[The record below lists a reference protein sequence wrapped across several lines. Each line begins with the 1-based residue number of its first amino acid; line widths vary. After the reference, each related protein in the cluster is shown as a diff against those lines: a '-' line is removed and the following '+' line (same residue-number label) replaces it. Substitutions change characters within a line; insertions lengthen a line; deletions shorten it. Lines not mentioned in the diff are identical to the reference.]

1 MEDKIL
7 IDLTGFVPNKNYGA
21 QTFILN
27 LLKELDLK
35 NDSSIIIIC
44 SKKTKEFLKFK
55 NLNFEGFFIPE
66 KLILRIPYCFILINF
81 LNIKFKPKKIFY
93 PLNIS
98 YTWGRKSLI
107 YLHDLVC
114 LHYTSKEFKFKYIKY
129 YLLFLY
135 YKIQFLG
142 KQKIA
147 VPSNYIKRE
156 LTRVFKKKDIKII
169 REGLVFNKKV
179 SSFKENSESFIFT
192 INSFNAEHKNI
203 EDLFLAIEN
212 IGEVNKKIEFRF
224 TGHNNSKVLSLS
236 EKIKHK
242 NIAIMQ
248 TGYLTENEMFEELS
262 KSDCL
267 IYCSEYEGFGLPVIE
282 AIELEKKI
290 LCSDIEVL
298 REFYYEGQIFYK
310 NFDFL
315 DLKEKILS
323 QTYSKHKKLNFK
335 SRELYNWKSIVSFI
349 YE

>member
-1 MEDKIL
+1 MDRIL
-7 IDLTGFVPNKNYGA
+7 IDITGFIPNKNYGA

-27 LLKELDLK
+27 FLKELNLK
-35 NDSSIIIIC
+35 NDIGLIIIC
-44 SKKTKEFLKFK
+44 SKRTKEFLKLK
-55 NLNFEGFFIPE
+55 NLNIKSFFIPE
-66 KLILRIPYCFILINF
+66 KLVFRVPYCFILINY
-81 LNIKFKPKKIFY
+81 LNLKFKPKKIFY

-114 LHYTSKEFKFKYIKY
+114 LHYMSKEFKFKYLKY
-129 YLLFLY
+129 YLLFFY

-147 VPSNYIKRE
+147 VPSKYIKSE
-156 LTRVFKKKDIKII
+156 LFRVFKKKDVKII

-179 SSFKENSESFIFT
+179 SSFKENSESYIFLV
-192 INSFNAEHKNI
+192 NSFNAEHKNI

-212 IGEVNKKIEFRF
+212 IWELNKKIQFRF
-224 TGHNNSKVLSLS
+224 TGHNNSKVSSLS
-236 EKIKHK
+236 KRIKHK
-242 NIAIMQ
+242 NIKIIQ
-248 TGYLTENEMFEELS
+248 TGYLNENQMFEELS

-323 QTYSKHKKLNFK
+323 QAYSKHKKLNFK
-335 SRELYNWKSIVSFI
+335 RRKLYNWKNIVSFI